1 MKVKSE
7 SEVAQS
13 LRSQAQVEGTLG
25 FLLRLEKD
33 LESASKCL
41 ESRFPY
47 NDSSA
52 MTRSPSPRAWRP
64 AKEIPGLISFRMDW
78 LHLLAV

>member
-1 MKVKSE
+1 MDGVSADIA
-7 SEVAQS
+7 SVCTGTMRSS

-25 FLLRLEKD
+25 FLPRLEKD
-33 LESASKCL
+33 RESASKCL

-52 MTRSPSPRAWRP
+52 MPASAHPLKEDGKEREMSPTLS
-64 AKEIPGLISFRMDW
+64 S
-78 LHLLAV
+78 